1 MLNALLDFGNDDG
14 WNGYIGGGAGVARV
28 KESEYQLAKYGSAF
42 VDDSDSKFAWQAIAG
57 VRRAITNN
65 IDFGLKYRFFNVDA
79 VKTVA
84 VNGANMEGRIRS
96 HSLLASLLYNFGEPD
111 GVRKSSVY
119 GMREK
124 VRGNLSG

>member
-1 MLNALLDFGNDDG
+1 MIRRPPRSTLTDTLFPYTTLFRS
-14 WNGYIGGGAGVARV
+14 VARV

-57 VRRAITNN
+57 VRRAITTN
-65 IDFGLKYRFFNVDA
+65 IDFGLKYRFFNVDD

-96 HSLLASLLYNFGEPD
+96 HSLLASLTYNFGELAAPPPPPAPTS
-111 GVRKSSVY
+111 K
-119 GMREK
+119 EHTFE
-124 VRGNLSG
+124 L

>member
-57 VRRAITNN
+57 VRRAITTN
-65 IDFGLKYRFFNVDA
+65 IDFGLKYRFFNVDD

-84 VNGANMEGRIRS
+84 VNGANMEGRIQIGR
-96 HSLLASLLYNFGEPD
+96 ASC
-111 GVRKSSVY
+111 
-119 GMREK
+119 RER
-124 VRGNLSG
+124 VCQDV

>member
-57 VRRAITNN
+57 VRRAITTN
-65 IDFGLKYRFFNVDA
+65 IDFGLTYRFFNV
-79 VKTVA
+79 V
-84 VNGANMEGRIRS
+84 RS
-96 HSLLASLLYNFGEPD
+96 SSPRLNSSH
-111 GVRKSSVY
+111 KSAYCMPSTT
-119 GMREK
+119 
-124 VRGNLSG
+124 